1 MHGFGLVD
9 DPSPTLQTI
18 VPQTP
23 PIPPTHTHTHINT
36 HPEPA
41 GGASRIL
48 RQASS
53 SPYLAR
59 GDTAVDSPSVFAFGL
74 GRGSSGESEGLASEP
89 PSIIGVSTPSLLAAE
104 TAVAASAGEGRG
116 YGGQQEDE
124 EEEDEGDVTD
134 ETPFLREQRRRNRRR
149 PLPQR

>member
-9 DPSPTLQTI
+9 RSITDAPNHYPTHPTN
-18 VPQTP
+18 P
-23 PIPPTHTHTHINT
+23 PPHTHTHINT

-104 TAVAASAGEGRG
+104 AAVAASAGEGRG